1 MGRKKYKLGLK
12 YLLSLFTEIQ
22 EVQEKSSFRKPAST
36 HKYLIRHLFLY
47 ILLCERL
54 FSSFYGNP
62 VGLEVCGAA
71 VVADSLN
78 CSIVGSVP
86 AFAP

>member
-22 EVQEKSSFRKPAST
+22 EVQEKSSFRKPASM

-47 ILLCERL
+47 ILYYCVKDYFLRFIVIQLVWRCVERRL
-54 FSSFYGNP
+54 LP
-62 VGLEVCGAA
+62 IL
-71 VVADSLN
+71 
-78 CSIVGSVP
+78 
-86 AFAP
+86 